1 MLYSVAEPTDGEILR
16 AVTDV
21 QRSLG
26 ELACPL
32 EVLRFEMTQ
41 QFGAVSNHISAVENR
56 VAALHTRLGALE
68 DRVAMQGITIR
79 AIWDQLS
86 GGGEHAA

>member
-1 MLYSVAEPTDGEILR
+1 
-16 AVTDV
+16 
-21 QRSLG
+21 
-26 ELACPL
+26 
-32 EVLRFEMTQ
+32 MTQ